1 MHIERTVFFSP
12 SYDEKICGDFNIDL
26 RELNKNVD
34 VMAKA
39 NLRTANYLDG
49 CQVAPFDELNILAHK
64 SLHDDL
70 QSVKQ
75 GENVS
80 TVMKREDVIKNRL

>member
-1 MHIERTVFFSP
+1 M
-12 SYDEKICGDFNIDL
+12 
-26 RELNKNVD
+26 REFNKNMD

-39 NLRTANYLDG
+39 NLRTANYLNG

-64 SLHDDL
+64 SLYDDL

-80 TVMKREDVIKNRL
+80 TVMKREEVIKNRL

>member
-1 MHIERTVFFSP
+1 
-12 SYDEKICGDFNIDL
+12 
-26 RELNKNVD
+26 
-34 VMAKA
+34 MAKA

-75 GENVS
+75 GEENVS

>member
-1 MHIERTVFFSP
+1 
-12 SYDEKICGDFNIDL
+12 
-26 RELNKNVD
+26 
-34 VMAKA
+34 MAKA
-39 NLRTANYLDG
+39 NLRTANYLNG

-80 TVMKREDVIKNRL
+80 TVMKREEVIKNRL